1 MDQLDDIRQRIL
13 GALAAVDAGLER
25 LVRTGVEDA
34 ETLPETTAVPDKP
47 ADADSLAAALA
58 EERTVTAQLEERIR
72 SLKTKQDQRL
82 AALDGQIM
90 LQRDRIAALDAELQG
105 LRQSNAELRDIAGQ
119 MRAALSEGV
128 AEPELVNRAMLAE
141 IEALRATR
149 AADRAEVE
157 AIIGTLEPLIGE
169 GN

>member
-1 MDQLDDIRQRIL
+1 MEQLDDFRQRIL
-13 GALAAVDAGLER
+13 GALAAADAGLDR
-25 LVRTGVEDA
+25 LGGVDA
-34 ETLPETTAVPDKP
+34 PAAPEPAAPDP
-47 ADADSLAAALA
+47 ADAESLAAALA

-72 SLKTKQDQRL
+72 SLKSKQDQRL
-82 AALDGQIM
+82 ATLDGQIM
-90 LQRDRIAALDAELQG
+90 AQRDRIVALDAELQG

-119 MRAALSEGV
+119 MRAALADGV